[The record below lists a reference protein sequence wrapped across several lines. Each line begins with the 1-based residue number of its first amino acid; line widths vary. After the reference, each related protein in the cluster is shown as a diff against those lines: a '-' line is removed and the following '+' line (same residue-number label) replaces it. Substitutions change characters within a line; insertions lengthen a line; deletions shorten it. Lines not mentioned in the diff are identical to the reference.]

1 MSSPNEITGSEN
13 FLVTNIQRF
22 SVNDGP
28 GIRTTVFLKG
38 CPLRCAWCHNPE
50 CINPFNEIFHDTQ
63 KCIRC
68 GACAESCPEGA
79 ITPPKKVQGK
89 KRSSVL
95 NNSCCP
101 GQTEKVAETQEEA
114 VINFEPPIIDRNKC
128 TMCMKCVDACK
139 YGAITKTA
147 AAMTLEE
154 VLADVASDEMFYK
167 TSGGGATISGG
178 EPLFHPGT
186 TLALLRLFKE
196 KGISTALDTSGYA
209 RWEVIEDL
217 LEYLDLVL
225 LDIKTLDDEKHV
237 KWTGVSNTL
246 IIENA
251 KRLAETG
258 KLMRLRLPIIHDV
271 NYWDLEHPRAVVALA
286 RQLGDSVQGID
297 ILPYHSLSE
306 SKNERL
312 GRQYFFKGF
321 PNLYKEDLQDY
332 EKIIRDGGPWEVTIG
347 GLLGV
352 KKSQ

>member
-1 MSSPNEITGSEN
+1 MYSSSESIANEN

-50 CINPFNEIFHDTQ
+50 CINPFNEIYHDTQ
-63 KCIRC
+63 KCVRC

-79 ITPPKKVQGK
+79 ITPPKKVTKNGNNAV
-89 KRSSVL
+89 S
-95 NNSCCP
+95 NNSCCSVP
-101 GQTEKVAETQEEA
+101 APQAAA
-114 VINFEPPIIDRNKC
+114 VDDVTFNPPVIDRDKC

-139 YGAITKTA
+139 YGAITKA
-147 AAMTLEE
+147 AAVMTLDE
-154 VLADVASDEMFYK
+154 VLDDVVSDEMFYK

-178 EPLFHPGT
+178 EPLFQPNT
-186 TLALLRLFKE
+186 TLALLRAFKD

-209 RWEVIEDL
+209 SWKIIESL
-217 LEYLDLVL
+217 LEYVDLML
-225 LDIKTLDDEKHV
+225 FDIKTLDDEKHI

-251 KRLAETG
+251 KRLAKKG
-258 KLMRLRLPIIHDV
+258 KPMRLRLPIIHDV
-271 NYWDLEHPRAVVALA
+271 NYWDLGHPRSVVDFA
-286 RQLGDSVQGID
+286 RQLGGSVLGID

-332 EKIIRDGGPWEVTIG
+332 EEIIRNGGPWEVTIG
-347 GLLGV
+347 GLIGV
-352 KKSQ
+352 KRATA